1 MTEHESK
8 PTDDAR
14 RPGTDEKVDELRDRV
29 VDRALAEVLGDESPP
44 DLSAQILAAVENERN
59 TILVPQERES
69 VMSEPQSSSSPSWAG
84 YITIACVFA
93 LIGGAIAYFALDG
106 RDRFLAAGD
115 ENADAKVKTEVDAHQ
130 LKTDAANRDF
140 ARAKEEHERR
150 GDYKYEQDKE
160 SGRSDDSKK
169 DGEAHPGA
177 HTSPKLPE
185 PNTLPKT
192 QTRITP
198 TSPPEPVKKPQPSGK
213 GGEGMG
219 EGQQQGGEKQEGG
232 MQSNRESS
240 EKAEHEKRLG
250 QTKSEL
256 KSLNKRIDRL
266 ARDERR
272 IVDGRHLAKLP
283 ATEAPLEVVRG
294 DIHPEPIVD
303 LPKSVEESTR
313 DRYSRIIENAFKGV
327 VDHPLSTFSIDV
339 DTASYA
345 NTRQYLMQSH
355 RLPPADAVRIEEL
368 VNYFDYAY
376 DGPSGDDPFA
386 SHIEV
391 AACPWQPKHR
401 LVRVALKGKEIDRKE
416 RPKSNLVFLVDVSGS
431 MNSAKKLPLV
441 KQGLKLLTKEL
452 GKDDRVAMVVYA
464 GAAGLVLDSTVG
476 YEKETINAAIDKL
489 NAGGSTAGGAGIK
502 LAYQTAVDNFIR
514 GGVNRVILCSDGDFN
529 VGVSNTAELEKMAED
544 HAKSGVFLSVM
555 GFGRGNLNDAM
566 MERITNKGNGNYAYL
581 DTEKEAKKVFVE
593 QMSGT
598 LVTIAKDVKI
608 QIEFNPAAVAGYR
621 LIGYE
626 NRLLAKEDFND
637 DTKDAG
643 EIGAGHA
650 VTALYEI
657 VPAGGDIPTPDVDE
671 LKYQKPSSLTKEA
684 KSGEMLTLKLRYKQ
698 PDGEK
703 SKLLEFPVKDSG
715 KKADAASGDFKFAS
729 AVASFGMLLRGSK
742 YAGDATYDSVL
753 KLADA
758 GKGDDT
764 HGYRAEFIDMVK
776 QAKKVDKRP

>member
-1 MTEHESK
+1 MSDHDTQLE
-8 PTDDAR
+8 T
-14 RPGTDEKVDELRDRV
+14 LF
-29 VDRALAEVLGDESPP
+29 
-44 DLSAQILAAVENERN
+44 AAVCDGRASVAEQRELTERLQSDAAVRDQYLAYVDLHAQLA
-59 TILVPQERES
+59 TEPAVGELTSETFAQSAGQGSCHPKTKERELI
-69 VMSEPQSSSSPSWAG
+69 MSKNVHQTGDTHWTPYATAVCVLVLVGSSFAMYSMSGLDHSEEVAGRTYDVDSDVIEGEGKGDGKFGPGQEGQKREWHWKVQSGEGKSSGQKTQDVAG
-84 YITIACVFA
+84 TVA
-93 LIGGAIAYFALDG
+93 LVDNFRSTGLGLEGAIHRGMVTGDDTYYGKNG
-106 RDRFLAAGD
+106 RGNRGQAG
-115 ENADAKVKTEVDAHQ
+115 NYTTEVDAIV
-130 LKTDAANRDF
+130 T
-140 ARAKEEHERR
+140 ER
-150 GDYKYEQDKE
+150 
-160 SGRSDDSKK
+160 
-169 DGEAHPGA
+169 
-177 HTSPKLPE
+177 
-185 PNTLPKT
+185 
-192 QTRITP
+192 
-198 TSPPEPVKKPQPSGK
+198 
-213 GGEGMG
+213 
-219 EGQQQGGEKQEGG
+219 
-232 MQSNRESS
+232 
-240 EKAEHEKRLG
+240 
-250 QTKSEL
+250 
-256 KSLNKRIDRL
+256 
-266 ARDERR
+266 
-272 IVDGRHLAKLP
+272 LAKLNTGIRDESTVLHRRLSLDLVELDKEGRESG
-283 ATEAPLEVVRG
+283 AVGGGAAGYFELIEGEERRRG
-294 DIHPEPIVD
+294 
-303 LPKSVEESTR
+303 ESTR

-626 NRLLAKEDFND
+626 NRMLAKEDFND

-671 LKYQKPSSLTKEA
+671 LKYQKPTSLTKEA
-684 KSGEMLTLKLRYKQ
+684 KSGEMLTLKVRYKQ